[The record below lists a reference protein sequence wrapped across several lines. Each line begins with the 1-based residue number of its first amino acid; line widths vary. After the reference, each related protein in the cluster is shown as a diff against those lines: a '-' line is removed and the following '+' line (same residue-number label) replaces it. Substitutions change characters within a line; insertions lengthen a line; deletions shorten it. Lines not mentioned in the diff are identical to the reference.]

1 MRKESYI
8 QCEQNHGKYIDPYS
22 QQTGPFQPIIQ
33 PSQLIINPGLIAWLL
48 VIVRILQNPHFK
60 TGIFKSTCKIDITW
74 FPFDEQN
81 CSLKFG
87 TWTHDGFKI
96 NLTAPDLTFDGQSV
110 PDISSYQVGS
120 KS

>member
-1 MRKESYI
+1 MVVVE
-8 QCEQNHGKYIDPYS
+8 
-22 QQTGPFQPIIQ
+22 
-33 PSQLIINPGLIAWLL
+33 
-48 VIVRILQNPHFK
+48 ILPNIFK
-60 TGIFKSTCKIDITW
+60 PGIFKSTCKIDITW

-110 PDISSYQVGS
+110 PDISSYQVAT
-120 KS
+120 KL